1 MNVNMSFFF
10 TSKKKKEKRKKE
22 KKLTDVLMI
31 IVNKLFYENF
41 DVIFMGKKKLSI
53 FSLFHKK
60 KSIKIFPKSM
70 YLKYLLTIS
79 LFLMKLSIMWLI
91 YKTIHVYII

>member
-10 TSKKKKEKRKKE
+10 TSKKKKE

-41 DVIFMGKKKLSI
+41 DVTFIEKKNYHFFSI
-53 FSLFHKK
+53 
-60 KSIKIFPKSM
+60 P
-70 YLKYLLTIS
+70 
-79 LFLMKLSIMWLI
+79 
-91 YKTIHVYII
+91 

>member
-1 MNVNMSFFF
+1 MNECQYVILFYI
-10 TSKKKKEKRKKE
+10 KKEKRKKE

-41 DVIFMGKKKLSI
+41 DVTFIEKKKLSI

-70 YLKYLLTIS
+70 YLRYLLTIS

>member
-1 MNVNMSFFF
+1 MNECQYVILFYI
-10 TSKKKKEKRKKE
+10 KKEKRKKE

-41 DVIFMGKKKLSI
+41 DVTFIEKKKLSI

-70 YLKYLLTIS
+70 YLRYLLTIS
-79 LFLMKLSIMWLI
+79 LF
-91 YKTIHVYII
+91 

>member
-60 KSIKIFPKSM
+60 KS
-70 YLKYLLTIS
+70 L
-79 LFLMKLSIMWLI
+79 
-91 YKTIHVYII
+91 